1 MFYSL
6 FGNFCYNLSAS
17 VVLGEE
23 WVLQALEKAF
33 PNTKVALVSS
43 QGGSGDILLKVND
56 RRIMFEV
63 KNYAVGKT
71 VKGQNKGKEL
81 EKFFQ
86 DASNASYR

>member
-23 WVLQALEKAF
+23 WVLQALDKAF

-43 QGGSGDILLKVND
+43 QGGCGDILLKAND

-86 DASNASYR
+86 DASNSPYR